1 MLYSKKMR
9 KHPFINGEFY
19 HIYNRGTEKS
29 IIFPGTDDFDRF
41 LKSMEWFNRVEPIG
55 SIFEYSFTQ
64 AAKPKLGGRTT
75 KLAKLVNIVCYCLNP
90 NHFHMILRQNSE
102 NGVSEFMKRLGGYTR
117 YINIKYKRN
126 GVLFQGKFKSKHI
139 NSNNYLLHLSAYV
152 NLNNLVH
159 KLKNREYRSSWEEY
173 IRGEKGICSKY
184 IILEQ
189 FKSTSEYK
197 EFAGGALQNIL
208 EKKEMDKELESILLD
223 LPLGCP
229 TTKW

>member
-1 MLYSKKMR
+1 MIRINKTTSPRATASARLWRLIVIYSSAKNSLPRRHKSLGCPTTKYMLYSKKMR

-41 LKSMEWFNRVEPIG
+41 LKRM
-55 SIFEYSFTQ
+55 
-64 AAKPKLGGRTT
+64 
-75 KLAKLVNIVCYCLNP
+75 
-90 NHFHMILRQNSE
+90 
-102 NGVSEFMKRLGGYTR
+102 GGYTR
-117 YINIKYKRN
+117 YINIKYKMN

-159 KLKNREYRSSWEEY
+159 KLKNREYRSSCEEY